1 MISAITRRWSRL
13 RPRSRVV
20 YVLLATTALW
30 ATVRPVIRWWGD
42 TWPARV
48 VLKDPM
54 CASPLAF
61 SPDGR
66 TFLTYGGSGITTWD
80 VASGRKGETW
90 AFNAGG
96 HPEMGTFSPD
106 GKTYA
111 AGVFAYPG
119 PLSIDLFDTA
129 TGQTKASFA
138 TARRAIMHLAF
149 APDGRTLR
157 AFLGDDPQS
166 KACSSWNPGY
176 AADLHE
182 VVTLDTATGLQVSS
196 RQLTTPT
203 RGAITAITPDG
214 RIMAIADR
222 KKTAQLW
229 DLDSDESLG
238 NLPTTSATIYIAMGF
253 SDDGQ
258 TLAIGRMDGTIDL
271 WDVPG
276 LRLVKTLRGNTGKFT
291 FTMIRFSP
299 DGRTLAPTGYRWGDV
314 SAVRRAQDEIRR
326 ALGLRQV
333 IDPEI
338 ILLDIATGR
347 RLAGAADSTCPLYSP
362 DGRVLATGEPDGTT
376 RLRDIAGP

>member
-1 MISAITRRWSRL
+1 MISAITRRLSQL
-13 RPRSRVV
+13 RPRRRVV
-20 YVLLATTALW
+20 YILLATTALW
-30 ATVRPVIRWWGD
+30 AIVSPVIRRWGD
-42 TWPARV
+42 TWPARA
-48 VLKDPM
+48 VLRAPM
-54 CASPLAF
+54 CALPLAF

-66 TFLTYGGSGITTWD
+66 TFLTNGRSGITTWD
-80 VASGRKGETW
+80 VASGQKGETW

-96 HPEMGTFSPD
+96 QPAMGTFSPD

-138 TARRAIMHLAF
+138 TARRTIMHLAF

-166 KACSSWNPGY
+166 KDCSSWNPAF

-214 RIMAIADR
+214 RIIAIADR
-222 KKTAQLW
+222 KKTVQLW
-229 DLDSDESLG
+229 DLDSDKSLG
-238 NLPTTSATIYIAMGF
+238 NLPTTSVTIYAAMGF

-271 WDVPG
+271 WNVPG
-276 LRLVKTLRGNTGKFT
+276 LRLVKTLRGNAGKFT
-291 FTMIRFSP
+291 FTMTRFSP
-299 DGRTLAPTGYRWGDV
+299 DGRTLALTGYRWEKD
-314 SAVRRAQDEIRR
+314 SAVRRVLDEIRR
-326 ALGLRQV
+326 VLRLEQV
-333 IDPEI
+333 NDRELIV
-338 ILLDIATGR
+338 LDVATGR
-347 RLAGAADSTCPLYSP
+347 RLGWAADSTRPLYSP
-362 DGRVLATGEPDGTT
+362 DGRVLATEEPDGTT
-376 RLRDIAGP
+376 RLRDSAGP

>member
-1 MISAITRRWSRL
+1 MPADIPRWGHSRPTARPTPPGSSPIPARSRSTCSTRR
-13 RPRSRVV
+13 
-20 YVLLATTALW
+20 
-30 ATVRPVIRWWGD
+30 
-42 TWPARV
+42 PAR
-48 VLKDPM
+48 
-54 CASPLAF
+54 
-61 SPDGR
+61 R
-66 TFLTYGGSGITTWD
+66 
-80 VASGRKGETW
+80 
-90 AFNAGG
+90 
-96 HPEMGTFSPD
+96 
-106 GKTYA
+106 
-111 AGVFAYPG
+111 
-119 PLSIDLFDTA
+119 
-129 TGQTKASFA
+129 
-138 TARRAIMHLAF
+138 RRAL
-149 APDGRTLR
+149 PPLDGLSCTWHSPRTAVPSC

-166 KACSSWNPGY
+166 KDCSSWNPGY

-182 VVTLDTATGLQVSS
+182 VVTLDTATGLEVSS

-229 DLDSDESLG
+229 DLDSDKSLG

-276 LRLVKTLRGNTGKFT
+276 LRLVKTLRGNTGQFT

-299 DGRTLAPTGYRWGDV
+299 DGRTLALTGYRWGDI

-326 ALGLRQV
+326 VLGLRQV

-362 DGRVLATGEPDGTT
+362 DGRVPATGEPDGTT
-376 RLRDIAGP
+376 RLRDSATSRGRDSETRPSSRLPLKSGGEVVRYTPGFDDREKGGGAQLQKTK